1 MPAQVAELGL
11 DVDALVPHHRWE
23 TELDANWKIVCENFL
38 ECYHCQVA
46 HPSFSEVIDVSTE
59 AYALDATG
67 RLSSQYG
74 PIRDAGRATMDLEG
88 ELPRSQFHF
97 LWPNLTVN
105 IFPGRPNMSIGPV
118 RPLAP
123 ERTHRFLDYF
133 FGPDED
139 EAWIED
145 LPAEA
150 GIAGLG
156 RSDQVLVNETGT
168 HLFFLAFSGSLNV
181 PPSPVPAGGE
191 ATLPLVLN
199 LTQSSDPT
207 AFAAVQNITS
217 YAAAVRGDAWG
228 IPWTV
233 WVQRA
238 LPIEGVPPASL
249 SAATYLF
256 DVGRV
261 VISGG
266 TNLGS

>member
-1 MPAQVAELGL
+1 M
-11 DVDALVPHHRWE
+11 R
-23 TELDANWKIVCENFL
+23 
-38 ECYHCQVA
+38 
-46 HPSFSEVIDVSTE
+46 E
-59 AYALDATG
+59 AT
-67 RLSSQYG
+67 RL
-74 PIRDAGRATMDLEG
+74 PWVWIRDGRMAWVLILAATLVLLALAGASISDYGSVAQAHALTTVTPQFSANVSGASPSGVLGDGDVLTGTLRITVTNPS
-88 ELPRSQFHF
+88 PR
-97 LWPNLTVN
+97 V
-105 IFPGRPNMSIGPV
+105 
-118 RPLAP
+118 
-123 ERTHRFLDYF
+123 LDFDSVSYK
-133 FGPDED
+133 
-139 EAWIED
+139 AWIED

-150 GIAGLG
+150 GLAGLG

-233 WVQRA
+233 WVQLA